1 MSIGDNIKRIRTSHG
16 LSQAELGKIAGVS
29 DKAVSTWES
38 DIKVPRMGAVERISQ
53 YFGIPKSAILD
64 DSTIPAGFEPL
75 PATDTVPLVGRIACG
90 EPITAEENLEGYVAI
105 PSAWHATFTLHCC
118 GDSMELQDVRPVHVR
133 AVMASVA
140 DRSESLQHK
149 VLITMRQLFETARQ
163 NGLIQRDPTEGLK
176 TTPHAAP
183 DRQKYLSPPQVAE
196 LLQALTEPRARAFVG
211 LCLYCGLRK
220 EEALGLQWGDIS
232 AGRLVVAR
240 AMTFGSNQQL
250 PTQELKTK
258 ASCRMLPVPD
268 ALKEILDQVPR
279 LSVYVV
285 PGAGGAPMSRSAF
298 TSLWRRHVLAC
309 VDFEV
314 RPHMLRHTYATML
327 YRAGVPLRTAQYL
340 MGHSSITM
348 TAQIYTHLEAE
359 DGLQVADQLN
369 GYLQGIGVG

>member
-1 MSIGDNIKRIRTSHG
+1 MAMKKRKDGRYQKAIKLANGKTKVVYG
-16 LSQAELGKIAGVS
+16 YTQAELQQKVQEIRQQDAAGV
-29 DKAVSTWES
+29 
-38 DIKVPRMGAVERISQ
+38 
-53 YFGIPKSAILD
+53 
-64 DSTIPAGFEPL
+64 
-75 PATDTVPLVGRIACG
+75 TVGDHTLVGTWARTWMASYKTG
-90 EPITAEENLEGYVAI
+90 LRYATVQMYR
-105 PSAWHATFTLHCC
+105 SAYNNHI
-118 GDSMELQDVRPVHVR
+118 MELLGGMEMQDVRPVHVR

-183 DRQKYLSPPQVAE
+183 DRQKYLSHAQVAE
-196 LLQALTEPRARAFVG
+196 LLQALSEPRARAFVG

-220 EEALGLQWGDIS
+220 EEALGIQWGDIS
-232 AGRLVVAR
+232 GGRLVVAR

-268 ALKEILDQVPR
+268 ALQEILDQVPR

-285 PGAGGAPMSRSAF
+285 PAAGGAPMSRSAF
-298 TSLWRRHVLAC
+298 ASLWRRHVLAC

-359 DGLQVADQLN
+359 DGLQVAGQLN
-369 GYLQGIGVG
+369 GYLQGIGVV

>member
-1 MSIGDNIKRIRTSHG
+1 MAMKKRKDGRYQKAIKLANGKTKVVYG
-16 LSQAELGKIAGVS
+16 YTQAELQQKVQEIRQQDAAGV
-29 DKAVSTWES
+29 
-38 DIKVPRMGAVERISQ
+38 
-53 YFGIPKSAILD
+53 
-64 DSTIPAGFEPL
+64 
-75 PATDTVPLVGRIACG
+75 TVGDHTLVGEWARTWLTSYKTG
-90 EPITAEENLEGYVAI
+90 LRY
-105 PSAWHATFTLHCC
+105 ATVQMYRGCYNKHIMPVLGC
-118 GDSMELQDVRPVHVR
+118 MELQDVRPVHVR

-268 ALKEILDQVPR
+268 ALQEILDQVPR

-285 PGAGGAPMSRSAF
+285 PGAGGSPMSRSAF

-359 DGLQVADQLN
+359 DGLQVAGQLN

>member
-1 MSIGDNIKRIRTSHG
+1 MAMKKRKDGRYQKAIKLANGKTKVVYGYTH
-16 LSQAELGKIAGVS
+16 AELQQKVQEIRQQDAAGV
-29 DKAVSTWES
+29 
-38 DIKVPRMGAVERISQ
+38 
-53 YFGIPKSAILD
+53 
-64 DSTIPAGFEPL
+64 
-75 PATDTVPLVGRIACG
+75 TVGDHTLVGTWARTWLTSYKTGLRYA
-90 EPITAEENLEGYVAI
+90 TVQMYR
-105 PSAWHATFTLHCC
+105 SAYNNHIMDLL
-118 GDSMELQDVRPVHVR
+118 GSMELQDVRPVHVR
-133 AVMASVA
+133 AVMASVS

-183 DRQKYLSPPQVAE
+183 DRQKYLSPAQVAE
-196 LLQALTEPRARAFVG
+196 LLQSLSEPRARAFVG
-211 LCLYCGLRK
+211 LCVYCGLRK

-268 ALKEILDQVPR
+268 ALQAILDQVPR

-285 PGAGGAPMSRSAF
+285 PAAGGAPMSRSAF

-359 DGLQVADQLN
+359 DGLQVAGQLN

>member
-1 MSIGDNIKRIRTSHG
+1 MAMKKRKDGRYQKAIKLANGKTKVVYGHT
-16 LSQAELGKIAGVS
+16 QAELQQKVQEIRQQDAAGV
-29 DKAVSTWES
+29 
-38 DIKVPRMGAVERISQ
+38 
-53 YFGIPKSAILD
+53 
-64 DSTIPAGFEPL
+64 
-75 PATDTVPLVGRIACG
+75 TVGDHTLVGTWARTWLTSYKTGLRYA
-90 EPITAEENLEGYVAI
+90 TVQMYR
-105 PSAWHATFTLHCC
+105 SAYNNHIMDLL
-118 GDSMELQDVRPVHVR
+118 GSMELQDVRPVHVR
-133 AVMASVA
+133 AVMASVS

-183 DRQKYLSPPQVAE
+183 DRQKYLSPAQVAE
-196 LLQALTEPRARAFVG
+196 LLQSLSEPRARAFVG
-211 LCLYCGLRK
+211 LCVYCGLRK

-258 ASCRMLPVPD
+258 ASFRMLPVPD
-268 ALKEILDQVPR
+268 ALQAILDQVPR

-285 PGAGGAPMSRSAF
+285 PAAGGAPMSRSAF

-359 DGLQVADQLN
+359 DGLQVAGQLN